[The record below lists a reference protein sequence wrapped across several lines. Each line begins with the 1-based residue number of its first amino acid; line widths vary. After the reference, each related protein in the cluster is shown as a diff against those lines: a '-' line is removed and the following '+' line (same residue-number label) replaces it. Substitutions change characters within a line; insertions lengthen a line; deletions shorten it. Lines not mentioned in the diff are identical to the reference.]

1 MMVDGYFQ
9 SRIVLAALAAS
20 VCVAACSTRDRQ
32 GDSTNASAA
41 ARGDSIGD
49 LSGAPRSTDS
59 VVGTAPT
66 TTTSGVAKPTAGA
79 GKTAPATTK
88 TEKTAPATSAAGKPA
103 ADTSAQRRNDGSM
116 MNPPIHRTNPGAG
129 SGEPAFDLMT
139 QINELAKTTGC
150 ASASD
155 CQTLPV
161 GRKACGGPRTYV
173 VFCSKSTNVA
183 ALKAKIAELDRV
195 ELAASK
201 NTVSDC
207 MMVTQPRV
215 TLSGGACRASSTGT
229 VEVH

>member
-1 MMVDGYFQ
+1 MMVHRYTR
-9 SRIVLAALAAS
+9 SRLALGALVAS
-20 VCVAACSTRDRQ
+20 VFVLACSTRDRKT
-32 GDSTNASAA
+32 DSTSSSAA

-49 LSGAPRSTDS
+49 LSGAPRSSDS
-59 VVGTAPT
+59 VAGTAPT

-79 GKTAPATTK
+79 GKTVPGTTK
-88 TEKTAPATSAAGKPA
+88 NAKVTPATSGGGKPA
-103 ADTSAQRRNDGSM
+103 VDTSAQRRNDGSM

-183 ALKAKIAELDRV
+183 QLKAKIAELDRLD
-195 ELAASK
+195 LAAAK

-215 TLSGGACRASSTGT
+215 TLSGGACRATSAGT